1 MRRILIA
8 VLLLAVAAGCGGDGS
23 PLPPAPETDEPEDVV
38 AEPATAEE
46 TEPAS
51 PEDAP
56 AASPPIEAGSWTINI
71 TTNPLDD
78 SRTVVALLNAAEGVG
93 GVIDPKP
100 ITLVARCQSNE
111 SDVFIGWHDFL
122 GDDELN
128 DVYSDRKRVTYRFPP
143 ADAQT
148 EMWNVST
155 DNAMTFVGSP
165 IPFLR
170 TLVESE
176 RLVVQTTPYGE
187 SPSTAIFTLA
197 GATNAISPIADEC
210 GWTLDRASAER
221 EAQQRVEERDREL
234 ARRLAPFEEGITFS
248 GSGMDGIGTIGGV
261 GIARGGLPDGIDE
274 AHFPGVDAG
283 RLMAVSG
290 TQGDDRVFCPRAAVQ
305 DGKMLLVE
313 CRIALTEE
321 ARSII
326 DKYAE
331 GVEFPAGF
339 SNVGSVAVARG
350 SSTMTSRAIGGLPN
364 GISEARF
371 PGVPVREL
379 EALSR
384 IRSWEDPGTVHCSHA
399 EPQSDGT
406 IHLVECRIVEGVT
419 PRPQ

>member
-1 MRRILIA
+1 MRRFLIA

-56 AASPPIEAGSWTINI
+56 AASPPIEGRL
-71 TTNPLDD
+71 LDNKHHYQP
-78 SRTVVALLNAAEGVG
+78 SRRFEDRGRTPECG
-93 GVIDPKP
+93 GGGGGLIDPKP

-170 TLVESE
+170 TLVDSE

-187 SPSTAIFTLA
+187 APSTAIFTLA
-197 GATNAISPIADEC
+197 GATNAITPIADEC
-210 GWTLDRASAER
+210 GWTLDHASAER

-248 GSGMDGIGTIGGV
+248 GSGMDV
-261 GIARGGLPDGIDE
+261 LA
-274 AHFPGVDAG
+274 
-283 RLMAVSG
+283 
-290 TQGDDRVFCPRAAVQ
+290 Q
-305 DGKMLLVE
+305 
-313 CRIALTEE
+313 
-321 ARSII
+321 
-326 DKYAE
+326 
-331 GVEFPAGF
+331 
-339 SNVGSVAVARG
+339 
-350 SSTMTSRAIGGLPN
+350 
-364 GISEARF
+364 
-371 PGVPVREL
+371 
-379 EALSR
+379 
-384 IRSWEDPGTVHCSHA
+384 
-399 EPQSDGT
+399 
-406 IHLVECRIVEGVT
+406 
-419 PRPQ
+419 